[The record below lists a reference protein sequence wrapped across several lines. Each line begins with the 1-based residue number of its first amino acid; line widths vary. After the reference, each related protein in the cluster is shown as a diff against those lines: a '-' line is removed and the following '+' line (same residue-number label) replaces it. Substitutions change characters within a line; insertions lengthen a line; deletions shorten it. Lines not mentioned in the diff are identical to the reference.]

1 MASRSSAVRFNSSEA
16 PKPAPQQSKNL
27 VPFGLALGAGIVG
40 WYYYMYGGAVEKK
53 GVDEFVKNQEKIVE
67 REHQASKDQVTS
79 ME

>member
-1 MASRSSAVRFNSSEA
+1 MLFRSAVRFNSSEA

-53 GVDEFVKNQEKIVE
+53 GADEFIKNEDKIVE
-67 REHQASKDQVTS
+67 REHQASRDQVTS